1 MSAISPIPTPRDI
14 REQKKQLRA
23 DCLAKRRALPADR
36 KAQMDAQIAAAF
48 LGLVS
53 YRYAKTVLLYYP
65 KSDEVNTRPII
76 EKALADGK
84 QVALPRCRKDG
95 IMDFFLIES
104 ENDLAPGAFGIPEP
118 KEDCPLFDPA
128 AQETGVLMAL
138 PGLAYDRLG
147 YRLGYGR
154 GYYDRYLEHRTI
166 ATAGLIYEELITDQ
180 LPRGKYDLPVHFIV
194 SEKGVT
200 LVE

>member
-1 MSAISPIPTPRDI
+1 MSATPLSPTPYGI

-23 DCLAKRRALPADR
+23 DHLAKRKALPADR
-36 KAQMDAQIAAAF
+36 KAQMDAKIAAAF

-76 EKALADGK
+76 EKALADQK
-84 QVALPRCRKDG
+84 QVALPRCRKEG

-104 ENDLAPGAFGIPEP
+104 EDDLAPGAFGILEP
-118 KEDCPLFDPA
+118 KENCPLFEPS
-128 AQETGVLMAL
+128 AQESGVLMAL

-147 YRLGYGR
+147 YRLGYGK
-154 GYYDRYLEHRTI
+154 GFYDRYLEHRKI
-166 ATAGLIYEELITDQ
+166 ATAGLIYSQFITNEL
-180 LPRGKYDLPVHFIV
+180 PHGKYDLPVHFIV

-200 LVE
+200 PVE